1 MFYRKLNIH
10 GYELIR
16 DELEAMSAANVSAG
30 LRFWDVCFSEFETG
44 APSFFKFMEQRR
56 KVDIRLCRFYLMP
69 PNDSL
74 LLHIDGF
81 SFFRSPIGLNFPV
94 IGVEN
99 TSMDWYTCPDDNFI
113 NGHYG
118 FNKIA
123 SAQIIDFSKVTK
135 VESTIID
142 CPTFVRTD
150 IVHGVINSKD
160 TPRLVLSVRFPFTK
174 NSGQQFEDVMEL
186 DGIL

>member
-1 MFYRKLNIH
+1 MFYRKLNIPN
-10 GYELIR
+10 YTLIR
-16 DELEAMSAANVSAG
+16 EELEEMTADNVSAG

-56 KVDIRLCRFYLMP
+56 KVDIRLCRFYLTP
-69 PNDSL
+69 PNGFL
-74 LLHIDGF
+74 IPHIDGI

-99 TSMDWYTCPDDNFI
+99 TSMDWYTCPDNNFI
-113 NGHYG
+113 SGNCG

-123 SAQIIDFSKVTK
+123 ATQIKDFSKITK

-186 DGIL
+186 DGII